1 MNNKENTNKVI
12 NGGVSA
18 EMIQGWKNQ
27 YGRVS
32 EVVVPDN
39 ETNEDHVGYF
49 RRPDMKTMHAVS
61 AVSKTNEVKAS
72 EVIFD
77 NCWLG
82 GSEALKTDALYKMAA
97 MQALGALFGRY
108 LGTLKNL

>member
-1 MNNKENTNKVI
+1 MCYNTI
-12 NGGVSA
+12 
-18 EMIQGWKNQ
+18 
-27 YGRVS
+27 
-32 EVVVPDN
+32 
-39 ETNEDHVGYF
+39 
-49 RRPDMKTMHAVS
+49 
-61 AVSKTNEVKAS
+61 VKSWAQPCLAFSS

-97 MQALGALFGRY
+97 MQALGSLFGRY

>member
-1 MNNKENTNKVI
+1 MNNKENTNKII

-32 EVVVPDN
+32 EVVVPDID
-39 ETNEDHVGYF
+39 TQEDHVGYF

-61 AVSKTNEVKAS
+61 ALSKTNEVQAS

-97 MQALGALFGRY
+97 MQALGVMFSRY